1 MEESVLSL
9 FIYLLIVFGTV
20 SFMIFLSIIL
30 GPKKESEEKGEPFEC
45 GIKEV
50 EKHPPRFSVK
60 FYLVGLLFLLFD
72 IEIAFLYPWGI
83 MFKKLGL
90 FGFVE
95 MLLFSLVLLA
105 GFLYV
110 YKKGVFKW
118 E

>member
-1 MEESVLSL
+1 MEKSVLAL
-9 FIYLLIVFGTV
+9 LIYLIIVFCTV
-20 SFMIFLSIIL
+20 SFMIFLSVVL
-30 GPKKESEEKGEPFEC
+30 GPKKDSEEKGEPFEC
-45 GIKEV
+45 GVKEI
-50 EKHPPRFSVK
+50 EEHPPKFSVK

-72 IEIAFLYPWGI
+72 IEIAFLYPWGVE
-83 MFKKLGL
+83 FKNLGL

-95 MLLFSLVLLA
+95 MFLFSLVLLG

>member
-1 MEESVLSL
+1 MEGSVLAL
-9 FIYLLIVFGTV
+9 FIYLLIVFATV
-20 SFMIFLSIIL
+20 AFMIFLSAVL

-45 GIKEV
+45 GIKDIDE
-50 EKHPPRFSVK
+50 HPPKFSVK

-72 IEIAFLYPWGI
+72 IEIAFLYPWGVE
-83 MFKKLGL
+83 FKKLGF
-90 FGFVE
+90 FGFIE
-95 MLLFSLVLLA
+95 MLLFTLVLLG

>member
-1 MEESVLSL
+1 MQSNVLAL
-9 FIYLLIVFGTV
+9 ILYLLIVVFTV
-20 SFMIFLSIIL
+20 GFMIFLSVFL

-45 GIKEV
+45 GIREID
-50 EKHPPRFSVK
+50 KHPPTFSVK

-72 IEIAFLYPWGI
+72 IEIAFMYPWGVD
-83 MFKKLGL
+83 FKSLGL

-95 MLLFSLVLLA
+95 MFLFTLVLL
-105 GFLYV
+105 GGLLYA